1 MDKKKN
7 IEAFYQE
14 FEVFSRKNSTAPM
27 QHQFSLLAPN
37 HEIALMIA
45 KENFLRREA
54 TVDLWV
60 VQRENITKISEEE
73 KVALN
78 RIDNKQY
85 RETKGYG
92 YLKKKWR
99 KYEQEILDEKEIM
112 SWSGGIKRGG
122 ISDSRGSGKG

>member
-78 RIDNKQY
+78 RMDNKQY

>member
-99 KYEQEILDEKEIM
+99 KYEQGILDEKEIM